1 MIWRFCVNSSFKKLA
16 ISIAVTGLL
25 AGCLGGGGGG
35 DSSPTAEQTTDQK
48 ISALITAAKLK
59 GDAIESL
66 GGLPGAPKIPA
77 ITGETDPILKARV
90 ELGKFLFFS
99 KDMSFDRQVACVTCH
114 HPVLGFGDNV
124 AIPIGVDGNNPD
136 HFGPGRVRVQVGTGA
151 APEQIP
157 PFTTNGVAGNPAMPR
172 NSPTLFG
179 LGFWDKSITWDGT
192 VTSEKGTAGLAG
204 TDSRIV
210 APIDLPPVNF
220 DPVLANSVGVRFD
233 LAAMTS
239 ISYSA
244 KFDGSML
251 VSAGHGLFPA
261 SVPPAMRG
269 KGFRAGT
276 CGSNATDSPAPA
288 CTSGTGAAGG
298 NYTDLDIRK
307 IIANRFNAPD
317 WAPYFTA
324 AFGDATSTANR
335 VSLAIASYERTMTFT
350 QSPWRTY
357 VKGNTAALTDS
368 QKRGALLFFES
379 TAKGGADCASCHKGD
394 FFTDEENYVLAVP
407 QIGRGKADA
416 NSPTDNNDDWG
427 RAHVTG
433 IDTDKYAYRVPTLLN
448 VEMTGPFGHSG
459 VFETLEGITRH
470 HLNAKQS
477 VDAFK
482 ASVDNGTLATK
493 LQTLYGPPIDLT
505 RAKEHTGFALARL
518 ESQRA
523 AGLDTIKD
531 VALTDSQV
539 SDLVEFLKAL
549 TDPCAKDKNCLAKWV
564 PQTTDSLLGKA
575 TATSL
580 NLVCPKDKDGTKLI
594 SSQLCQ
600 P

>member
-1 MIWRFCVNSSFKKLA
+1 MKSSVRMMA
-16 ISIAVTGLL
+16 IPIAITGLL
-25 AGCLGGGGGG
+25 AACSGG
-35 DSSPTAEQTTDQK
+35 DSSPTTEQTTDQK
-48 ISALITAAKLK
+48 LSALIAAANLK

-77 ITGETDPILKARV
+77 ISGEADPTLKARV
-90 ELGKFLFFS
+90 ELGKLLFFT

-114 HPVLGFGDNV
+114 HPVFGFGDNV
-124 AIPIGVDGNNPD
+124 AIPIGVDGSSPD

-151 APEQIP
+151 SPEQVP
-157 PFTTNGVAGNPAMPR
+157 PFTSNGIIGNPAMPR

-179 LGFWDKSITWDGT
+179 LAFWDKSITWDGT

-210 APIDLPPVNF
+210 APIDQPPVNF
-220 DPVLANSVGVRFD
+220 DPVLTNSVGVRFD
-233 LAAMTS
+233 LAALTS
-239 ISYSA
+239 IAYSA
-244 KFDGSML
+244 KFDASML
-251 VSAGHGLFPA
+251 VSAGHGMFPA

-269 KGFRAGT
+269 KGFIAGT
-276 CGSNATDSPAPA
+276 CGSNAADNPAPS

-307 IIANRFNAPD
+307 IIANRFNTPV
-317 WAPYFTA
+317 WAPYFIA
-324 AFGDATSTANR
+324 AFGEATANANR
-335 VSLAIASYERTMTFT
+335 VSTAIATYERTMTFT
-350 QSPWRTY
+350 QSPWRSY
-357 VKGNTAALTDS
+357 VKGNTAALSDS
-368 QKRGALLFFES
+368 QKRGAQLFLDS

-407 QIGRGKADA
+407 QIGRGKSDA

-448 VEMTGPFGHSG
+448 VEVTGPYGHDG
-459 VFETLEGITRH
+459 VFESLEGVIRH

-477 VDAFK
+477 VAAFK
-482 ASVDNGTLATK
+482 VSVDNGTLASK

-505 RAKEHTGFALARL
+505 RAKEHTDFALARL
-518 ESQRA
+518 EAQRA
-523 AGLDTIKD
+523 AGLETIKD

-539 SDLVEFLKAL
+539 SDLVEFMKAL
-549 TDPCAKDKNCLAKWV
+549 SDPCAKDKNCLAKWV
-564 PQTTDSLLGKA
+564 PQTTDSLLGTA
-575 TATSL
+575 TPTSL
-580 NLVCPKDKDGTKLI
+580 NLVCPKDKDGVKLI
-594 SSQLCQ
+594 KSQLCQ